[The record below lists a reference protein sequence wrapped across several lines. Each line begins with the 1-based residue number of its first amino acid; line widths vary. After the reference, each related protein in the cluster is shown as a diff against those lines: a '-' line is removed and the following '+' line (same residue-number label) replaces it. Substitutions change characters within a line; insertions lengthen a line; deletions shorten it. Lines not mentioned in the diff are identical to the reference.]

1 MTIAIIESGMT
12 FGFYP
17 DGHCFCIEAGET
29 VKKINKTAKKGD
41 GVKIAEFL
49 LLETKSNKTT
59 IYIVEAKTNPPPDE
73 EQLRL
78 KDFIEDIKQKLSN
91 SLALFIAIYLNRHV
105 ATDSRFP
112 NAELSDYFRQLELSK
127 VDFLLILV
135 IKNCKKENL
144 QQIQDTLH
152 KALKSTLKIW
162 NLSLSTP
169 SVIVLNE
176 EKARKRGLV
185 YRPHQ

>member
-17 DGHCFCIEAGET
+17 DGHCFCIEASET
-29 VKKINKTAKKGD
+29 VKAINKTAKQGD

-49 LLETKSNKTT
+49 LLETKNNEAT

-73 EQLRL
+73 AQVRV

-91 SLALFIAIYLNRHV
+91 SLALFVAIYLNRHI
-105 ATDSRFP
+105 AKNSKFP

-127 VDFLLILV
+127 VNFILILV

-144 QQIQDTLH
+144 QQLQDTLH
-152 KALKSTLKIW
+152 KALKPTLKIW

-176 EKARKRGLV
+176 EKAKKRGLV
-185 YRPHQ
+185 YRSHQ